1 MSLRPHFLSFISSLL
16 LIGCSEKEKE
26 NTAVDYFLSK
36 DPSVLFQIHQ
46 KDQFLSEV
54 INNDFWKN
62 YFKYYPNT
70 NVQNL
75 LRSLPKDSDIW
86 IAYTHQGAYI
96 STYLP
101 EEDTSSPWKDTTLDQ
116 LDSLMIENKKWYYIR
131 NKQQLII
138 SSLKDITIPTE
149 TQKKDLNFQ
158 KIAKTV
164 SQEVSANLFL
174 NERKNEEFL
183 GDIFPEHTVKYIS
196 QWSAWDILLDKNTL
210 RLNGSSL
217 RPADSLPQLPVT
229 NVQKAS
235 LESASV
241 IPHSATHITSFA
253 FEEELI
259 PTEFYFDFQ
268 QDVSSV
274 AFFSLEKDSL
284 GVITSTNPTETLRYF
299 TVLKTDNYQGEE
311 FYHIE
316 EFSDIQ
322 SFFSIFENNLQPK
335 YLYRY
340 NEQLIF
346 SSKKESIQQVIN
358 AIQTKNTLADK
369 SSFQELQEKNASQT
383 AFITIENL
391 SENTT
396 FSKKFPQLATK
407 YKYASLQISPQNDF
421 YLLTLTATA
430 PNTTQSPENQEAG
443 VQEKFQI
450 TLDKDA
456 ISPPYFVTNHRTGRK
471 EVVIQDADNQLYL
484 ISEEGKVLW
493 KRRLDAPIIS
503 DIFQVDLFL
512 NGFLQLAF
520 NTDNSLYIIDRNGN
534 NVVPPSYAFKEFL
547 LPLQIFDY
555 EKTKDYRFVVCS
567 DKVIYLLDKKA
578 YQIKGFEK
586 SRVPEGIL
594 QTPRHFRISDKDFI
608 VFPEKKGTLNIL
620 HRNGTV
626 RIPLQQKFNFSDN
639 PITTYKGMITF
650 TTQEGKQFFI
660 DTNGGIRSESLGI
673 NAPHFF
679 DCVKDIPVL
688 LSSNILTINQKKIE
702 LHFAEYTR
710 PRFHQVG
717 ESILISVTDLQ
728 NYKLY
733 VFNSEGES
741 LPDFP
746 IFAASQA
753 AITSENGKLLFA
765 FLKEKNVL
773 SVNQ

>member
-1 MSLRPHFLSFISSLL
+1 MFP
-16 LIGCSEKEKE
+16 
-26 NTAVDYFLSK
+26 
-36 DPSVLFQIHQ
+36 P
-46 KDQFLSEV
+46 
-54 INNDFWKN
+54 
-62 YFKYYPNT
+62 
-70 NVQNL
+70 
-75 LRSLPKDSDIW
+75 LP
-86 IAYTHQGAYI
+86 Y
-96 STYLP
+96 
-101 EEDTSSPWKDTTLDQ
+101 
-116 LDSLMIENKKWYYIR
+116 
-131 NKQQLII
+131 
-138 SSLKDITIPTE
+138 
-149 TQKKDLNFQ
+149 
-158 KIAKTV
+158 
-164 SQEVSANLFL
+164 
-174 NERKNEEFL
+174 
-183 GDIFPEHTVKYIS
+183 
-196 QWSAWDILLDKNTL
+196 
-210 RLNGSSL
+210 
-217 RPADSLPQLPVT
+217 
-229 NVQKAS
+229 
-235 LESASV
+235 
-241 IPHSATHITSFA
+241 
-253 FEEELI
+253 
-259 PTEFYFDFQ
+259 
-268 QDVSSV
+268 
-274 AFFSLEKDSL
+274 SL

-456 ISPPYFVTNHRTGRK
+456 ISPPYFVTNHHTGRK

-639 PITTYKGMITF
+639 PITTYNGMITF

-660 DTNGGIRSESLGI
+660 DTNGGIRSESLGT

-702 LHFAEYTR
+702 LPFAEYTR

-717 ESILISVTDLQ
+717 EHILISVTDLQ

>member
-1 MSLRPHFLSFISSLL
+1 MSLRPYFLAFISSLL

-26 NTAVDYFLSK
+26 NTVVDYFLSK

-116 LDSLMIENKKWYYIR
+116 LDSLTIENKKWYYIR

-138 SSLKDITIPTE
+138 SSLKDITIPIE
-149 TQKKDLNFQ
+149 TQKKDPNFQ

-183 GDIFPEHTVKYIS
+183 GGIFPEHTVKYIS

-229 NVQKAS
+229 NVQKVS

-443 VQEKFQI
+443 IREKFQI

-471 EVVIQDADNQLYL
+471 EVVIQDAENLSL
-484 ISEEGKVLW
+484 IH
-493 KRRLDAPIIS
+493 I
-503 DIFQVDLFL
+503 
-512 NGFLQLAF
+512 
-520 NTDNSLYIIDRNGN
+520 
-534 NVVPPSYAFKEFL
+534 
-547 LPLQIFDY
+547 
-555 EKTKDYRFVVCS
+555 
-567 DKVIYLLDKKA
+567 
-578 YQIKGFEK
+578 
-586 SRVPEGIL
+586 
-594 QTPRHFRISDKDFI
+594 
-608 VFPEKKGTLNIL
+608 
-620 HRNGTV
+620 
-626 RIPLQQKFNFSDN
+626 
-639 PITTYKGMITF
+639 
-650 TTQEGKQFFI
+650 
-660 DTNGGIRSESLGI
+660 
-673 NAPHFF
+673 
-679 DCVKDIPVL
+679 
-688 LSSNILTINQKKIE
+688 
-702 LHFAEYTR
+702 
-710 PRFHQVG
+710 
-717 ESILISVTDLQ
+717 
-728 NYKLY
+728 
-733 VFNSEGES
+733 
-741 LPDFP
+741 
-746 IFAASQA
+746 
-753 AITSENGKLLFA
+753 
-765 FLKEKNVL
+765 
-773 SVNQ
+773 

>member
-1 MSLRPHFLSFISSLL
+1 MSLRPHFLAFISSLL

-116 LDSLMIENKKWYYIR
+116 LDSLTIENKKWYYIR

-346 SSKKESIQQVIN
+346 SPKKESIQQVIN
-358 AIQTKNTLADK
+358 AIQTKNTVADK
-369 SSFQELQEKNASQT
+369 RKMPA
-383 AFITIENL
+383 
-391 SENTT
+391 
-396 FSKKFPQLATK
+396 K
-407 YKYASLQISPQNDF
+407 
-421 YLLTLTATA
+421 
-430 PNTTQSPENQEAG
+430 
-443 VQEKFQI
+443 
-450 TLDKDA
+450 
-456 ISPPYFVTNHRTGRK
+456 PP
-471 EVVIQDADNQLYL
+471 L
-484 ISEEGKVLW
+484 
-493 KRRLDAPIIS
+493 
-503 DIFQVDLFL
+503 
-512 NGFLQLAF
+512 
-520 NTDNSLYIIDRNGN
+520 
-534 NVVPPSYAFKEFL
+534 
-547 LPLQIFDY
+547 
-555 EKTKDYRFVVCS
+555 
-567 DKVIYLLDKKA
+567 
-578 YQIKGFEK
+578 
-586 SRVPEGIL
+586 
-594 QTPRHFRISDKDFI
+594 
-608 VFPEKKGTLNIL
+608 
-620 HRNGTV
+620 
-626 RIPLQQKFNFSDN
+626 
-639 PITTYKGMITF
+639 
-650 TTQEGKQFFI
+650 
-660 DTNGGIRSESLGI
+660 
-673 NAPHFF
+673 
-679 DCVKDIPVL
+679 
-688 LSSNILTINQKKIE
+688 
-702 LHFAEYTR
+702 
-710 PRFHQVG
+710 
-717 ESILISVTDLQ
+717 
-728 NYKLY
+728 
-733 VFNSEGES
+733 
-741 LPDFP
+741 
-746 IFAASQA
+746 
-753 AITSENGKLLFA
+753 
-765 FLKEKNVL
+765 
-773 SVNQ
+773 

>member
-1 MSLRPHFLSFISSLL
+1 MSLRPYFLSFISSLL
-16 LIGCSEKEKE
+16 LIGCSEKE
-26 NTAVDYFLSK
+26 NTVVDYFLSK

-116 LDSLMIENKKWYYIR
+116 LDSLTIENKKWYYIR

-149 TQKKDLNFQ
+149 TQKKDPNFQ

-183 GDIFPEHTVKYIS
+183 GGIFPEHTVKYIS

-210 RLNGSSL
+210 CLNGSSL

-346 SSKKESIQQVIN
+346 SSKKESIQQIIN

-391 SENTT
+391 SENSI
-396 FSKKFPQLATK
+396 FSKKFPQLSTK

-443 VQEKFQI
+443 IREKFQI

-471 EVVIQDADNQLYL
+471 EVVIQDADNQLYF
-484 ISEEGKVLW
+484 ISEDGKVLW

-578 YQIKGFEK
+578 NQIKGFEK

-688 LSSNILTINQKKIE
+688 LSSNILSINQKKIE
-702 LHFAEYTR
+702 LPFAEYTR
-710 PRFHQVG
+710 PRFHQEG
-717 ESILISVTDLQ
+717 EHILISVTDLQ

>member
-101 EEDTSSPWKDTTLDQ
+101 EEDTSSPWKDTALDQ
-116 LDSLMIENKKWYYIR
+116 LDSLTIENKKWYYIR

-702 LHFAEYTR
+702 LPFAEYTR

>member
-1 MSLRPHFLSFISSLL
+1 MSLRPYFLSFISSLL

-54 INNDFWKN
+54 INNEFWKN

-101 EEDTSSPWKDTTLDQ
+101 EEDTSSPWKDTALDQ
-116 LDSLMIENKKWYYIR
+116 LDSLTIENKKWYYIR

-149 TQKKDLNFQ
+149 TQKKDPNFQ

-174 NERKNEEFL
+174 NEQKNEEFL
-183 GDIFPEHTVKYIS
+183 GGIFPEHTVKYIS

-229 NVQKAS
+229 NVQKVS

-383 AFITIENL
+383 AFIIIENL
-391 SENTT
+391 SENSI

-407 YKYASLQISPQNDF
+407 YRYASLQISPQNDF

-430 PNTTQSPENQEAG
+430 PNTTQSSENQEAG
-443 VQEKFQI
+443 IREKFQI

-471 EVVIQDADNQLYL
+471 EVVIQDTENQLYL

-702 LHFAEYTR
+702 LPFAEYTR

-717 ESILISVTDLQ
+717 EHILISVTDLQ

-753 AITSENGKLLFA
+753 AITSENGKLIFA

>member
-1 MSLRPHFLSFISSLL
+1 MSLRPHFLAFISSLL

-54 INNDFWKN
+54 INNEFWKN

-101 EEDTSSPWKDTTLDQ
+101 EEDTSSPWKDTALDQ
-116 LDSLMIENKKWYYIR
+116 LDSLTIENKKWYYIR

-149 TQKKDLNFQ
+149 TQKKDPNFQ

-183 GDIFPEHTVKYIS
+183 GGIFPEHTVKYIS

-229 NVQKAS
+229 NVQKVS

-391 SENTT
+391 SENSI

-430 PNTTQSPENQEAG
+430 PNTTQSSENQEAG
-443 VQEKFQI
+443 IREKFQI

-471 EVVIQDADNQLYL
+471 EVVIQDTENQLYL

-717 ESILISVTDLQ
+717 EHILISVTDLQ

-753 AITSENGKLLFA
+753 AITSENGKLIFA

>member
-1 MSLRPHFLSFISSLL
+1 MSLRPYFLSFISSLL

-116 LDSLMIENKKWYYIR
+116 LDSLTIENKKWYYIR

-149 TQKKDLNFQ
+149 TQEKDPNFQ

-174 NERKNEEFL
+174 NEQKNEEFL
-183 GDIFPEHTVKYIS
+183 GGIFPEHTVKYIS

-229 NVQKAS
+229 NVQKVS

-322 SFFSIFENNLQPK
+322 SFSSIFENNLQPK

-396 FSKKFPQLATK
+396 FSKKFPQLTTK

-430 PNTTQSPENQEAG
+430 PNTTQSLENQEAG

-471 EVVIQDADNQLYL
+471 EVVIQDAENQLYL
-484 ISEEGKVLW
+484 ISEDGKVLW

-534 NVVPPSYAFKEFL
+534 NVVPPSYTFKEFL

-594 QTPRHFRISDKDFI
+594 QTPRHFRITDKDFI

-702 LHFAEYTR
+702 LPFAEYTR

-717 ESILISVTDLQ
+717 ERILISVTDLQ

-765 FLKEKNVL
+765 FLKEKNVI